1 MDFELVLCLT
11 GLLLVTGWIPGEG
24 LGCKVTRP
32 IVELDA
38 LHTFHSNHRENFRV
52 YTVVGIVVILDFGA
66 QYVLLGLSVNC
77 GSYICSSS
85 WIKCQSVDHWIN
97 STVEYIN

>member
-1 MDFELVLCLT
+1 MVFELVLSLT
-11 GLLLVTGWIPGEG
+11 GLLLVSGWILGEG

-52 YTVVGIVVILDFGA
+52 YTVVGIVVSLDFGA
-66 QYVLLGLSVNC
+66 QHVLHLGLYVL
-77 GSYICSSS
+77 
-85 WIKCQSVDHWIN
+85 QSVLQSMDSSVRLGIY
-97 STVEYIN
+97 ELIQ

>member
-1 MDFELVLCLT
+1 MDFELVPSLT

-38 LHTFHSNHRENFRV
+38 LHTFHSNHRENFKAC
-52 YTVVGIVVILDFGA
+52 TVVGIFFALD
-66 QYVLLGLSVNC
+66 YVCYNLWII
-77 GSYICSSS
+77 GSIQL
-85 WIKCQSVDHWIN
+85 WNI
-97 STVEYIN
+97 

>member
-1 MDFELVLCLT
+1 MDFELVLSLT

-38 LHTFHSNHRENFRV
+38 LHTFHSNHRENFKV
-52 YTVVGIVVILDFGA
+52 CTVVGIFFILDFGA
-66 QYVLLGLSVNC
+66 QYL
-77 GSYICSSS
+77 
-85 WIKCQSVDHWIN
+85 WIN
-97 STVEYIN
+97 VLPLDYVCYNLWIIGSIQLWNI